1 MSHQGSPSLQLRCAD
16 LHEKEPMMMAPEV
29 RAMVYLHWGECTGA
43 SPKLTA
49 LNLGLELN
57 QLAHSPHLSRGGSL
71 PFGPAATGQNI

>member
-1 MSHQGSPSLQLRCAD
+1 MQLRCAD
-16 LHEKEPMMMAPEV
+16 LHEKEPMVMTPEA

-49 LNLGLELN
+49 LNLGLESN

-71 PFGPAATGQNI
+71 PFGPAAADQNI